1 MYAPDYAGV
10 QSSTSASGGITF
22 RKTAF
27 ELLAAKGWNDG
38 FISYVTNKYAKD
50 AKNDKKSLSD
60 TYALEKIFRGE
71 YNNDYATFK
80 KQCLRNG
87 LINDKIL
94 SQLPLLSIKRMSN

>member
-50 AKNDKKSLSD
+50 AKM
-60 TYALEKIFRGE
+60 I
-71 YNNDYATFK
+71 
-80 KQCLRNG
+80 RNH
-87 LINDKIL
+87 
-94 SQLPLLSIKRMSN
+94 